1 MFFIHP
7 KNHFQYIFDLK
18 RHRKHHGNLVIHG
31 LKKRKKKNTSKPE
44 TKNLS
49 ELIFLG
55 IFKIKKH
62 VVQTHFI
69 TWNHLT

>member
-1 MFFIHP
+1 MFFIHS
-7 KNHFQYIFDLK
+7 KNHFQSIFDLK
-18 RHRKHHGNLVIHG
+18 TYRKHHGNIVIHD
-31 LKKRKKKNTSKPE
+31 LKKRKKNTLKPE

-69 TWNHLT
+69 TWIHLT